1 MAIQNYTLA
10 DYRAE
15 LQLRLN
21 DPMGGGLWSVSELNG
36 YINVAILRIAMD
48 TRIFKKDAP
57 LPIMAGAAVIYLPA
71 DNLAPE
77 WIYASSIW
85 GMDRIFPTSWLSL
98 DKMGQG
104 FVKWEVTAP
113 NRTRNF
119 VPYSW
124 DQIAMYPPPSVTG
137 TINLHYTPY
146 PSTLVLDTDT
156 FPYPLNAQK
165 LVSIF
170 AAYLAQLKN
179 DMQKATG
186 HLTEYRNRVNIV
198 LEQNR
203 HNQQMRPTSLTPGGS
218 FDRRNANPE
227 VGRFTGLR
235 GYF

>member
-1 MAIQNYTLA
+1 MSIQNYALA

-15 LQLRLN
+15 TQLRLN
-21 DPMGGGLWSVSELNG
+21 DPTGGGLWTPTELNG

-48 TRIFKKDAP
+48 TKIMKKDAP
-57 LPIMAGAAVIYLPA
+57 ISITNGAAVIYLPT
-71 DNLAPE
+71 DSMCPE
-77 WIYASSIW
+77 WLYASAIW
-85 GMDRIFPTSWLSL
+85 GQDRIFPTSWLSL

-124 DQIAMYPPPSVTG
+124 DQIALYPPPSVTD
-137 TINLHYTPY
+137 TVNIHYTPY

-170 AAYLAQLKN
+170 AAYLAQLKK
-179 DMQKATG
+179 DMQKASA
-186 HLTEYRNRVNIV
+186 HLAEYKTRLETT
-198 LEQNR
+198 LEQVR
-203 HNQQMRPTSLTPGGS
+203 HTQQMRPTSLVPARN

-227 VGRFTGLR
+227 VGRFTGVR
-235 GYF
+235 GYY